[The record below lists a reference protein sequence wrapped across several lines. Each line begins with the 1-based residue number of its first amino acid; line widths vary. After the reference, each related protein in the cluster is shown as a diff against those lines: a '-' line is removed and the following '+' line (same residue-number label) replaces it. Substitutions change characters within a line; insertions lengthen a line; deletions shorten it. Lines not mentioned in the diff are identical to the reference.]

1 MSFLDSLKSLFGGT
15 GGQNRDGYWVYVRCH
30 RCGEVIKTRIDLRND
45 LSPGEAGGFKV
56 SKTLVG
62 NQRCFERI
70 ETTLLFDENRK
81 LVERN
86 ILRGDFITAE
96 EFAATGDS

>member
-1 MSFLDSLKSLFGGT
+1 MKSLFGGS
-15 GGQNRDGYWVYVRCH
+15 GERDDTAYWVYVRCH
-30 RCGEVIKTRIDLRND
+30 RCGEAIRTRIDLRND
-45 LSPGEAGGFKV
+45 LSPLEAGGGYKV

-70 ETTLLFDENRK
+70 ETTFVFDENRQ
-81 LVERN
+81 LVERE

-96 EFAATGDS
+96 EFEAAQTD